1 MWNQI
6 IIYPF
11 TNVLLGIYGLI
22 GHNFGIAIILCTIL
36 IRLVTWPLNAQ
47 QLKSA
52 KVMQD
57 LQSDKDWQDIQK
69 KYAKDREKLAQE
81 QMRVYKERGINPLSS
96 CLPTLIQFPI
106 IIGLYQAIIHALA
119 ATPLGLLQL
128 AQGLYNFWPFQGIA
142 FLLPLHS
149 KFLWMDLG
157 RPEGIVIPGLNLSFL
172 PYGIPTLAIIVAI
185 TTYLQTKLTMPPT
198 STNPGDQGAAMNSMM
213 SIYMP
218 LLLGYFALNFAS
230 GLAVYFITSNVLGI
244 VQYASM
250 GRVNWRNLIPGGN
263 KPQPAATARK
273 KSAKSAGR
281 SG

>member
-6 IIYPF
+6 IIFPF
-11 TNVLLGIYGLI
+11 TNVLLWIYEVI
-22 GHNFGIAIILCTIL
+22 GHNFGIAIILFTIL
-36 IRLVTWPLNAQ
+36 IRAVTWPLNAQ

-57 LQSDKDWQDIQK
+57 LQKDKEWQDIQK

-81 QMRVYKERGINPLSS
+81 QMRIYKERGINPFAS
-96 CLPTLIQFPI
+96 CVPTLIQFPI
-106 IIGLYQAIIHALA
+106 IIGLYQSIIHALA

-128 AQGLYNFWPFQGIA
+128 AQGLYPFLNSA
-142 FLLPLHS
+142 LLIPLNS

-157 RPEGIVIPGLNLSFL
+157 RPEGIAFPAGFSLSFL
-172 PYGIPTLAIIVAI
+172 PYGFPTLAIIVAL

-198 STNPGDQGAAMNSMM
+198 SNPGDQGAAMNSMM

-250 GRVNWRNLIPGGN
+250 GRVNWRNLLPGGN
-263 KPQPAATARK
+263 QPAPVPNK
-273 KSAKSAGR
+273 KR
-281 SG
+281 

>member
-22 GHNFGIAIILCTIL
+22 GHNFGIAIILFTIL
-36 IRLVTWPLNAQ
+36 IRLITWPLNSQ

-57 LQSDKDWQDIQK
+57 LQNDKEWQDVQK

-81 QMRVYKERGINPLSS
+81 QMRVYKERGINPFAS
-96 CLPTLIQFPI
+96 CLPTLVQFPI

-128 AQGLYNFWPFQGIA
+128 AQGLYSFWPFQGI
-142 FLLPLHS
+142 FLLLPLHS

-157 RPEGIVIPGLNLSFL
+157 RPEGIVIPGLNVPFL
-172 PYGIPTLAIIVAI
+172 PYGFPTLAIIVAV

-198 STNPGDQGAAMNSMM
+198 STNPNDQGAAMNSMM

-250 GRVNWRNLIPGGN
+250 GRVNWRNLLPGGN
-263 KPQPAATARK
+263 KPQPAITGRK
-273 KSAKSAGR
+273 KSAGR

>member
-1 MWNQI
+1 LW
-6 IIYPF
+6 IY
-11 TNVLLGIYGLI
+11 NII
-22 GHNFGIAIILCTIL
+22 GHNFGIAIILFTIL

-57 LQSDKDWQDIQK
+57 LQTDKEWQDIQK
-69 KYAKDREKLAQE
+69 KYAKDKEKLAAE
-81 QMRVYKERGINPLSS
+81 QMRIYKERGINPFAS
-96 CLPTLIQFPI
+96 CLPTVIQFPI
-106 IIGLYQAIIHALA
+106 IIGLYQSITHALA

-128 AQGLYNFWPFQGIA
+128 GQSIYPFLNA
-142 FLLPLHS
+142 ALLIPLNS
-149 KFLWMDLG
+149 QFLWMDLSK
-157 RPEGIVIPGLNLSFL
+157 PEGIHITGLSVPFL
-172 PYGIPTLAIIVAI
+172 PYGFPTLAIIVAI

-198 STNPGDQGAAMNSMM
+198 SSNPGDQGAAMNSMM

-250 GRVNWRNLIPGGN
+250 GRVNWRNVLPGA
-263 KPQPAATARK
+263 KPQPAATGRK
-273 KSAKSAGR
+273 K
-281 SG
+281 